1 MFAKKSLVAVAAM
14 LAAAG
19 AAQAQSSLK
28 VYGSIDLGIGSFEA
42 AHEKGVASRV
52 TGVESGRMMTS
63 FIGFAGSEDLG
74 GGLKAEF
81 ALESFIGADT
91 GSTVKNNAG
100 NFWGRASNVALS
112 GDFGKVALGQYD
124 NPLFTS
130 AYTYNPFGSSYGY
143 SPTMRHM
150 YSFNGASGT
159 PVLGFDT
166 GWVNSV
172 TYESPNFSG
181 FSVVAQYAFKETNA
195 STPDAAND
203 KNSYAVAGTYAAGPF
218 AATLTYVNAGP
229 SHASGTYATSNTSS
243 AALTGNFGNAAY
255 VSKEKLTNLGAS
267 YDFGVVKAFGQ
278 YTYRKDNT
286 GELTGDPKITDKIFQ
301 LGVSVPVTEK
311 GSVLASFG
319 QLKRKAAGSDE
330 SGKDEVFSVGY
341 DYFLSKRTDVY
352 GVFTNNRQTDLVSGQ
367 TFAVGIKHAF

>member
-1 MFAKKSLVAVAAM
+1 MFAKKSMVAVAAL
-14 LAAAG
+14 LAATG

-28 VYGSIDLGIGSFEA
+28 VYGSVDLGIGSFES
-42 AHEKGVASRV
+42 AHEKGVSSRV

-63 FIGFAGSEDLG
+63 FIGFGGSEDLG

-100 NFWGRASNVALS
+100 NFWGRASNVALV

-130 AYTYNPFGSSYGY
+130 GYTYNPFGSSYGY
-143 SPTMRHM
+143 SPTMRHL
-150 YSFNGASGT
+150 YSFNGADGT

-172 TYESPNFSG
+172 TYESPNFAG
-181 FSVVAQYAFKETNA
+181 FSFVGQYAFKETTT
-195 STPDAAND
+195 SAANAGD
-203 KNSYAVAGTYAAGPF
+203 KNSYTVAATYAAGPF
-218 AATLTYVNAGP
+218 AATLTYVNANP
-229 SHASGTYATSNTSS
+229 SHASGTFPTGAAVGATGS
-243 AALTGNFGNAAY
+243 AAY
-255 VSKEKLTNLGAS
+255 VTREKVADLGVS

-278 YTYRKDNT
+278 YTYRKDKT
-286 GELTGDPKITDKIFQ
+286 GELTGDANIKDTIYQ
-301 LGVSVPVTEK
+301 LGVSVPVTDK

-319 QLKRKAAGSDE
+319 GLKRKAVGSSE

-352 GVFTNNRQTDLVSGQ
+352 GVFSNNRQTDLVSGQ

>member
-19 AAQAQSSLK
+19 AAHAQNSLK

-42 AHEKGVASRV
+42 AHEKGASSRV
-52 TGVESGRMMTS
+52 TAVESGRMMTS

-81 ALESFIGADT
+81 ALESFIGADN

-130 AYTYNPFGSSYGY
+130 GYTYNPFGSSYGY
-143 SPTMRHM
+143 SPTMRHL

-181 FSVVAQYAFKETNA
+181 FSVVAQYALKETTA
-195 STPDAAND
+195 SGASAGD
-203 KNSYAVAGTYAAGPF
+203 KNSYAIAGTYAAGPF
-218 AATLTYVNAGP
+218 AATLTYVDAGP
-229 SHASGTYATSNTSS
+229 SHASGLASFTLGATGAS
-243 AALTGNFGNAAY
+243 AY
-255 VSKEKLTNLGAS
+255 VTKEKVTNLGAS

-286 GELTGDPKITDKIFQ
+286 GELTGDPKVTDKIFQ

-319 QLKRKAAGSDE
+319 QLKRKEAGSSE
-330 SGKDEVFSVGY
+330 SGKDEVFSLGY

-352 GVFTNNRQTDLVSGQ
+352 GVFSNNRQTGLVSGQ
-367 TFAVGIKHAF
+367 SFAVGIKHAF